1 MNDLKIKLTKKID
14 SSDLFMVLGTRNYV
28 DALKGNDENIMIQI
42 DVARAMN
49 KPFLIVIDRNL
60 SKENRQ
66 YLEEYFS
73 KDNIMSKIDIDMGNK
88 RSAIYMSKE
97 IKRLM
102 SELRMKENDDNI
114 SFVLP
119 YDNDDGDT

>member
-1 MNDLKIKLTKKID
+1 MDDLKIKLTKKID

-73 KDNIMSKIDIDMGNK
+73 KDNIISKIDIDIDNK
-88 RSAIYMSKE
+88 RSVIYMAKE

>member
-119 YDNDDGDT
+119 YDDDDGDT